1 MKQLNHYKVLVI
13 IVIIIILLLSSII
26 IKGIWREAGYEE
38 VECQGLLGDL
48 LNKMKLTCAAEL
60 AAEQQILEHAKQQV
74 NTRIQDYYN
83 YCNQLGRT
91 PDDKIISI
99 RDNEKQNYAD
109 KLADL
114 EKIINTIST
123 EVSGR
128 LKLINVEINAIE
140 ALINNLGEK
149 MMSKEQ
155 MRGDEESPELS
166 DARLE
171 MLRKYKSNYEKLKT
185 KRIEEMKNLA
195 IDCKESMNDLLVTT
209 EDIISDDNELHQ
221 SFTEFLTSSQWSGS
235 YHSKDLAFMSK
246 KSESLKLEKERRRE
260 ELSVNGAEI
269 ARLWTLLRIPSSER
283 EAFQS
288 SFKMNLSMETLE
300 KGREELQRLREI
312 RTTSLGRVI
321 TSIRNDIVA
330 LWTEIGI
337 DSDELKQ
344 SEFPLFFAEIGTL
357 QDESVDIHESY
368 FTLLK
373 ARVDELRPILSKVSK
388 REVVV
393 QERIELEHLSLNSER
408 LNARGPNARKE
419 REREEGMT
427 VRVRNLEKLTK
438 ELTTSIQA
446 WEKNNGPFTYMGE
459 RYLNRITK
467 QDELYAEIRDS
478 LRMARK
484 KKDGKLDNVAT
495 KNVPPARKN
504 STGGVTL
511 SSSSSSA
518 LSNISN
524 TMKKQ
529 QEQQQLEKVATVPLT
544 ESNLLNLDSE
554 NNFCNRISTGSNETD
569 ITTATEIRDPT
580 RI

>member
-1 MKQLNHYKVLVI
+1 
-13 IVIIIILLLSSII
+13 
-26 IKGIWREAGYEE
+26 
-38 VECQGLLGDL
+38 
-48 LNKMKLTCAAEL
+48 MKLTCAAEL

-74 NTRIQDYYN
+74 NTRIEDYYN

-91 PDDKIISI
+91 PDDKILSI

-114 EKIINTIST
+114 EKIINSIST

-140 ALINNLGEK
+140 TLITNLGEK
-149 MMSKEQ
+149 MLSKEQ
-155 MRGDEESPELS
+155 LRGDEESPELS

-195 IDCKESMNDLLVTT
+195 AECKESMNDLLVTT
-209 EDIISDDNELHQ
+209 IDIISDNNELHQ
-221 SFTEFLTSSQWSGS
+221 SFTEFLTTSQWSGS
-235 YHSKDLAFMSK
+235 YHSKDKAFMTE
-246 KSESLKLEKERRRE
+246 KSESLKSEKERRRE

-283 EAFQS
+283 EAFSS
-288 SFKMNLSMETLE
+288 SFEMNLSSETLE
-300 KGREELQRLREI
+300 RGRDELQRLRDI

-321 TSIRNDIVA
+321 TSIRTDIVA
-330 LWTEIGI
+330 LWAEIGI
-337 DSDELKQ
+337 DSDELKEI
-344 SEFPLFFAEIGTL
+344 EFSLFFADINTL

-368 FTLLK
+368 FTSLK
-373 ARVDELRPILSKVSK
+373 ARVEELRPILFKVSK
-388 REVVV
+388 RESVV

-408 LNARGPNARKE
+408 LTARGPNAREE
-419 REREEGMT
+419 RKREEGMT

-438 ELTTSIQA
+438 ELASTIQS
-446 WEKNNGPFTYMGE
+446 WEENNGPFTYNGE
-459 RYLNRITK
+459 RYLDRIVK

-504 STGGVTL
+504 SLTL
-511 SSSSSSA
+511 TSSSSSA

-529 QEQQQLEKVATVPLT
+529 QEQQIEKVATVPLT
-544 ESNLLNLDSE
+544 ESNLHNLDSE
-554 NNFCNRISTGSNETD
+554 NNFCNRISTGSDGTD
-569 ITTATEIRDPT
+569 VTSATEIRNT
-580 RI
+580 SRVN